1 MAFALVLVLAP
12 DLLGASRTLG
22 EAGVPGEL
30 CAGDW
35 IAPAVTAVPL
45 DAPSRDVRVPEDRP
59 EARGGMGRIQIRSRS
74 RLCCADQLGLHVCLE
89 GIVRFYKVVGQA
101 REGRM
106 AHTFTVFFHTAHD
119 VIL

>member
-1 MAFALVLVLAP
+1 MALALVPAP
-12 DLLGASRTLG
+12 DLFGASRTLG

-74 RLCCADQLGLHVCLE
+74 RLCCIDQLDPYVSPRRVE
-89 GIVRFYKVVGQA
+89 PF
-101 REGRM
+101 
-106 AHTFTVFFHTAHD
+106 
-119 VIL
+119 